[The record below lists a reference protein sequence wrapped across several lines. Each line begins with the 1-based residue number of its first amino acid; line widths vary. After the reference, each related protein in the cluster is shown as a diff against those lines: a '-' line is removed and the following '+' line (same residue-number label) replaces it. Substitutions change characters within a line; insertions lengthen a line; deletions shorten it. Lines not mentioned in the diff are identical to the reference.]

1 MYSIFNTLAQFDS
14 VKADQPIYIYGAKTI
29 AIRACM
35 YLEKILNGE
44 EGNRLPCFEQ
54 IR

>member
-1 MYSIFNTLAQFDS
+1 MYSIFNTLSQLDS
-14 VKADQPIYIYGAKTI
+14 VKTDQPIYIYGAKTI

-35 YLEKILNGE
+35 YLEKILNGG
-44 EGNRLPCFEQ
+44 GNGLPCFVQ

>member
-14 VKADQPIYIYGAKTI
+14 VKTDQPIYIYGANTI

-35 YLEKILNGE
+35 YLEKILNWG
-44 EGNRLPCFEQ
+44 GGDGIPRF
-54 IR
+54 